1 MIDFSK
7 IEKYRENNRIE
18 AKKALGGLPHSIWET
33 YSAFANTLGGII
45 LLGVEEYKD
54 KSLHPVDLPDPES
67 LIDEFWR
74 LINDKRKVSTN
85 ILSDKDVTI
94 ENVDGK
100 QIIAIRVPRAQS
112 KDRPVYID
120 GDIFSGSYRRSGEG
134 DHKLT
139 AEQLSRIKLGRMTKT
154 IAHKRA
160 VVIYLTKHIHAS
172 CEEIANLLGLK
183 SARTREILSE
193 MISAGIVVTEGGKKN
208 RVYKL
213 KA

>member
-18 AKKALGGLPHSIWET
+18 AKKALGGLPQSIWET
-33 YSAFANTLGGII
+33 YSAFSNTLGGII

-67 LIDEFWR
+67 LIGEFWR
-74 LINDKRKVSTN
+74 LINDKRKVSAN

-100 QIIAIRVPRAQS
+100 RIIAIRVPRAQS

-134 DHKLT
+134 DYRLT
-139 AEQLSRIKLGRMTKT
+139 AEQLSKIKLGRMTKT

-172 CEEIANLLGLK
+172 CAEITNLLGLK
-183 SARTREILSE
+183 PARTREILSE
-193 MISAGIVVTEGGKKN
+193 MINAGIVVTEGGKKN